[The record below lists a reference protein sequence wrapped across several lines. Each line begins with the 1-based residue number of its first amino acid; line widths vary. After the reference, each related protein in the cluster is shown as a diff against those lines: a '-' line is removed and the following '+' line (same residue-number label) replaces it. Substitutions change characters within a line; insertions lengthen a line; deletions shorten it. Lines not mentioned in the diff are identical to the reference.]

1 MSDNIDKLI
10 KYIQS
15 KGCEHCPYCKYQ
27 DECHGIACYG
37 GEPIEP
43 PCCYITPHNYLDF
56 DIILQEIEDR
66 NNDNTMVKEV
76 KRHAK
81 IGEYIKIVDC
91 DDVMGHEYENGDIFV
106 VIKDDS
112 VMDIVRGI
120 SEKYTCGDNGLIFY
134 DYEYVVL
141 EDYNPYETKQTKIV
155 VDKIN
160 TEELVVPKTNIEII
174 KDVVSNLQNS
184 LSFDFNLNMPCRGG
198 KTATLLYFD
207 ELINEE
213 REEKDMNKVLKLY
226 MERKLKEID
235 DKYDKKVEDDYNAIE
250 VVKQYNDLV
259 NNFENKLEEL
269 FTSLD
274 NFDNGYLV
282 TQCDSNCYKYELSE
296 GMIKNKIMDKY
307 IEEKIAD
314 KLELDNLIGE
324 VDAQLSLSDDL
335 TYQLEVLSRYDIIDK
350 KTNKMKV

>member
-1 MSDNIDKLI
+1 M
-10 KYIQS
+10 
-15 KGCEHCPYCKYQ
+15 
-27 DECHGIACYG
+27 
-37 GEPIEP
+37 
-43 PCCYITPHNYLDF
+43 
-56 DIILQEIEDR
+56 
-66 NNDNTMVKEV
+66 KEV

-81 IGEYIKIVDC
+81 VGEYIKIVDC
-91 DDVMGHEYENGDIFV
+91 DDIMKNGYENGDIFI
-106 VIKDDS
+106 VIEVNDNGT
-112 VMDIVRGI
+112 VNGI
-120 SEKYTCGDNGLIFY
+120 SEKYTCGYGWCFY
-134 DYEYVVL
+134 DEEYVVL
-141 EDYNPYETKQTKIV
+141 EDYNPDETKQTKIV

-160 TEELVVPKTNIEII
+160 TEEIVVPKTNLEMIN
-174 KDVVSNLQNS
+174 DVVKNLQNS
-184 LSFDFNLNMPCRGG
+184 LSFDFKIDTNKLHNIDGADALC
-198 KTATLLYFD
+198 LYCD

-226 MERKLKEID
+226 EDRKLNEIN

-282 TQCDSNCYKYELSE
+282 TQCDSNCYKYALSE

-307 IEEKIAD
+307 AEEKIAD
-314 KLELDNLIGE
+314 KLELDNLVGE

-335 TYQLEVLSRYDIIDK
+335 SYQLGVLEKYGIIDK
-350 KTNKMKV
+350 KTNKMTV

>member
-1 MSDNIDKLI
+1 M
-10 KYIQS
+10 
-15 KGCEHCPYCKYQ
+15 
-27 DECHGIACYG
+27 
-37 GEPIEP
+37 
-43 PCCYITPHNYLDF
+43 
-56 DIILQEIEDR
+56 
-66 NNDNTMVKEV
+66 KEV

-81 IGEYIKIVDC
+81 VGEYIKIVDC
-91 DDVMGHEYENGDIFV
+91 DDVVGYGYKNGDIFKIV
-106 VIKDDS
+106 KTDSLGTVNGVSEIYNDEDD
-112 VMDIVRGI
+112 DW
-120 SEKYTCGDNGLIFY
+120 CFY
-134 DYEYVVL
+134 DGEYVVL
-141 EDYNPYETKQTKIV
+141 EDYNPDEAKQTKIV
-155 VDKIN
+155 VNEIN
-160 TEELVVPKTNIEII
+160 TEELVVPKLNIEII
-174 KDVVSNLQNS
+174 KDIVSNIQNA
-184 LSFDFNLNMPCRGG
+184 LSFDFKLNIG
-198 KTATLLYFD
+198 
-207 ELINEE
+207 EE

-226 MERKLKEID
+226 EERKLKEIN

-282 TQCDSNCYKYELSE
+282 TQCDSNCYKYALSE
-296 GMIKNKIMDKY
+296 DMLKNKIMDKY
-307 IEEKIAD
+307 AEEKIAD